1 MTDIEKIDRMME
13 ITGESY
19 ETIRAALLEAN
30 GDMDQ
35 AILAILRSKEGAA
48 TEAPDVEYEEVK
60 EDEKPAKGALASDII
75 DTIKEIW
82 EKGNASS
89 LIIEKGGKELM
100 NLSLAIST
108 IGLVIAPVAAVIGLG
123 AALITEYQIKIV
135 MDDGKVINVNE
146 LASGKK

>member
-35 AILAILRSKEGAA
+35 AILAILRSKEGGA

-89 LIIEKGGKELM
+89 LIIEKGGKEIM
-100 NLSLAIST
+100 NLSLTIGT

>member
-89 LIIEKGGKELM
+89 LIIEKGGKEIM
-100 NLSLAIST
+100 NLSLTIGT